1 MKKAFLLL
9 TLLSFLFSAKSQV
22 LFTYGNHPVSKQ
34 EFLNAYNKNKD
45 ATLSQGSSLQD
56 YLQLYIAYKL
66 KVQAAKDLRMDT
78 LPGFKADII
87 NFENQIEANY
97 LFDEKKVNALLQEA
111 FDRSQR
117 NIHVISYFIDTTNTS
132 TADIQS
138 VISLLKNAKKNNLD
152 EIVGRMSATGLKIAK
167 NDLGFITAFTLP
179 YSIES
184 IIYQL
189 KPGEISTPYYS
200 GKGFYIF
207 KNENQQPAAGKIKVA
222 QILISTDLRDRAG
235 SERIAD
241 SIYNLLTSGADFGT
255 LAKQLSFDRK
265 SAEQGGVLEEF
276 GVGKYDPAFE
286 KEAFSLQKDNDI
298 SKPFETAFGFHILK
312 RISTTPISSS
322 KDDQSFMYDLKNK
335 VLNDKSRM
343 AEERELFFKAIT
355 LKTGYT
361 KKSINE
367 ENLWIIT
374 DSSLMEN
381 KNITSGKVNE
391 KTILFTFNDHNSIT
405 ADDWIQFVR
414 KSEKAIPGRLHES
427 YKQLMEEFINLSV
440 TENYRKRLSELDP
453 AFRQQMNQFTE
464 ENLLFEIMN
473 TKIWNQAT
481 ADTTAL
487 QEYYHLHKN
496 KYKSDTGALL
506 NSFEDAR
513 GLVVADYQDY
523 LEEKWISGLKKK
535 YPIVI
540 HQKVLN
546 SLLK

>member
-87 NFENQIEANY
+87 NFENQIAANY

-152 EIVGRMSATGLKIAK
+152 EIVGRMSTTGLKIAK
-167 NDLGFITAFTLP
+167 NDLGFITVFTLP

-207 KNENQQPAAGKIKVA
+207 KNENQRPAAGKIKVA

-235 SERIAD
+235 SKRIAD

-255 LAKQLSFDRK
+255 LAKQVSFDRK

-405 ADDWIQFVR
+405 AGDWIQFVR